1 MKKDDKKIINEI
13 NRLNEL
19 MGLNKKLL
27 NEQAWVDD
35 LLTGLIQAGAKQGD
49 EITTLTARLSDNAL
63 TTLEKA
69 DALEDIIRIAQRE
82 GNDDLLRVVN
92 TQLVRSGGSLMNQL
106 DNIIVN
112 NRTLIQSGID
122 RGASKSDLQKIFV
135 DDFNPNTGDDILD
148 ELIKRQLRTKV
159 GKEYDELISTADDI
173 TSTTTRVTDDATETG
188 ARETSDDAAETGARE
203 SSTVSDDLS
212 EQIPNTNSTELSDG
226 SKISDIFNTDNWSNK
241 KLISLSDE
249 EINKVLD
256 QEWFSKFMEK
266 INNLFKIT
274 DDRLIKI
281 QRIAKTIETTTNSQL
296 KSRLQK
302 KLKDELEW
310 LYKKSTNNF
319 VYMRDYLET
328 ISNTNLSWRR
338 QWNTIKGGSDDG
350 WDFYKTFG
358 SIAEYNSGFKQFWA
372 GLTDDI
378 KSVTK
383 FSNKYSMNPYKLVTK
398 TTPDEIKNAIKNN
411 LTNVFKSGT
420 KRGFPKMTNEAYK
433 ALIKKYGPKSAKVAY
448 YRDLVLSV
456 LKFNILLSII
466 PVMGGALA
474 SFKLRDPVKAC
485 LATNDTN
492 SEECK
497 SIQDTWIERF
507 FLSWAF
513 SYRGIDEIDEY
524 KNPLIELFKS
534 VIPFANDSKVDMND
548 EGYLLALEFASLD
561 PGFYGNIVNSFFEVL
576 ELISDPEDQD
586 KFNEGLKKEMDKLND
601 KLEDATQ
608 KIENTLEE
616 EGIDVSQTD
625 DEDSTPES
633 SGEPGSLD
641 DFRKQLG
648 VEENQVSQE
657 GEFFIWDGDKYKW
670 NGTDYEWVP

>member
-1 MKKDDKKIINEI
+1 MKKNDKKIINEI

-49 EITTLTARLSDNAL
+49 EITTLTAKLSDDAL
-63 TTLEKA
+63 TTLEKT
-69 DALEDIIRIAQRE
+69 DVLEDIIRIAQRE
-82 GNDDLLRVVN
+82 GNDDLLRIIN
-92 TQLVRSGGSLMNQL
+92 TQLIRSGGRLMNQL
-106 DNIIVN
+106 DDIIVN

-148 ELIKRQLRTKV
+148 ELIKRQLRTKI
-159 GKEYDELISTADDI
+159 GKEYDELISVADDAAE
-173 TSTTTRVTDDATETG
+173 TTTRVTDDATETG
-188 ARETSDDAAETGARE
+188 ARETT
-203 SSTVSDDLS
+203 TISDDLS

-249 EINKVLD
+249 EIDKVLD
-256 QEWFSKFMEK
+256 QKWFSEFMEK
-266 INNLFKIT
+266 INNLFKVT

-338 QWNTIKGGSDDG
+338 QWNTIKGGSDNG

-358 SIAEYNSGFKQFWA
+358 SISEYNSGFKQFWA

-378 KSVTK
+378 SSLFKISD
-383 FSNKYSMNPYKLVTK
+383 KYSMNPYKLVTK
-398 TTPDEIKNAIKNN
+398 TTSDEIKNAIKNN

-420 KRGFPKMTNEAYK
+420 KRGLPKMTNEAYT

-448 YRDLVLSV
+448 FRDLVLSV

-466 PVMGGALA
+466 PVMGG
-474 SFKLRDPVKAC
+474 SFLSWAYRDSVKAC
-485 LATNDTN
+485 LTTNDTN

-497 SIQDTWIERF
+497 SIQNTWIERF

-524 KNPLIELFKS
+524 KNPLIELLKS
-534 VIPFANDSKVDMND
+534 AIPFANDSKVDMND

-561 PGFYGNIVNSFFEVL
+561 PGYVGNIVNSLFEVL

-586 KFNEGLKKEMDKLND
+586 KFNEELKKEMDKLND
-601 KLEDATQ
+601 NLQDTTQ

-648 VEENQVSQE
+648 VELNQVSQ
-657 GEFFIWDGDKYKW
+657 DGDIYKW
-670 NGTDYEWVP
+670 DLGSGVIFNYKFVNGEYVKQD